1 MKFLIT
7 GHTGF
12 KGSWLTFLLSELGHE
27 VHGISLPPRPHSLY
41 NLLALE
47 KRMTSSH
54 FADLGKGFE
63 LPSEIGKSEIL
74 IHLAAQPIVLESWR
88 DPLNTFNT
96 NVGGTLTALNLA
108 HQSGAEEAIVIT
120 TDKVYSNL
128 GKGHAF
134 READPLGGIDPYSA
148 SKAAADFLITQFGE
162 LDISGPKIVVA
173 RGGNVIGGGDD
184 APNRLVPDIENAVD
198 THGELIIRNPR
209 HVRPWQH
216 VLDCLSGYLHLAKNP
231 AVGKGSSWNVGPD
244 QLEADISVGQFIN
257 TYQSHRG
264 ATLDARVIEG
274 KVEEHGQ
281 LRLDVS
287 KIASEIG
294 FKNRFTQEQ
303 AIEATASWYTAV
315 SQGLS
320 PEDVTRSQI
329 DEFVNYLPVWLK

>member
-1 MKFLIT
+1 LIQI
-7 GHTGF
+7 GLGLNHD
-12 KGSWLTFLLSELGHE
+12 SECFG
-27 VHGISLPPRPHSLY
+27 P
-41 NLLALE
+41 
-47 KRMTSSH
+47 
-54 FADLGKGFE
+54 
-63 LPSEIGKSEIL
+63 
-74 IHLAAQPIVLESWR
+74 Q
-88 DPLNTFNT
+88 LNTFNA

-108 HQSGAEEAIVIT
+108 HQSRAEEAIVIT

-148 SKAAADFLITQFGE
+148 SKAAADFLTTQFGE
-162 LDISGPKIVVA
+162 LNISGPKIVIA

-184 APNRLVPDIENAVD
+184 APNRLVPDIENAVKN
-198 THGELIIRNPR
+198 HGELINRNPS

-244 QLEADISVGQFIN
+244 QTESDISVGQFIN
-257 TYQSHRG
+257 LYQFHRG
-264 ATLDARVIEG
+264 SALDARVIEG
-274 KVEEHGQ
+274 QVEEHGQ

-294 FKNRFTQEQ
+294 FANRFTQEQ

-320 PEDVTRSQI
+320 PEDVTRTQI
-329 DEFVNYLPVWLK
+329 DEFVNYLPAWLK